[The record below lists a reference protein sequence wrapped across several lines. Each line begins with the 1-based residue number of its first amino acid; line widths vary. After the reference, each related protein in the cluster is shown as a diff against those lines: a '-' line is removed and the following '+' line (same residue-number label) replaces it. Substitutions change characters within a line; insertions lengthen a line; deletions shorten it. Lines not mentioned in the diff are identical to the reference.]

1 MRCDKYT
8 KPQRPAVVQV
18 GPAPAEGQKS
28 VGYMIHESGR
38 WSDVHQKWF
47 FLPRKLSRESYD
59 EVGSP
64 ECSQVDGFVPYTQYV
79 NLRKVHQ
86 PD

>member
-1 MRCDKYT
+1 M
-8 KPQRPAVVQV
+8 QV

-47 FLPRKLSRESYD
+47 FLPRKLSRQSYD
-59 EVGSP
+59 EVRSP
-64 ECSQVDGFVPYTQYV
+64 ERSKVDGFVPLAQNV
-79 NLRKVHQ
+79 NLRKVC
-86 PD
+86 